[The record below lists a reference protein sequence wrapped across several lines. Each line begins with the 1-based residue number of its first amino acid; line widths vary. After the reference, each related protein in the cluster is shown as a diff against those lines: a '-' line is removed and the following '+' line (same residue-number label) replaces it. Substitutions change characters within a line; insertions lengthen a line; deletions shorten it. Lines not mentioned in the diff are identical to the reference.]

1 MITVATVNSL
11 AEADALRL
19 RLETCGVAV
28 FLPDECLCAAIGAG
42 VGTFGGVRVQVAE
55 ADVPRAREILAIQD
69 APAATKPLR
78 CPKCGSGD
86 VAFLRSWLGAVISFL
101 LAGLFLIRR
110 PVTCAC
116 RLCGYKWEDAQ

>member
-11 AEADALRL
+11 PEADALRL

-42 VGTFGGVRVQVAE
+42 AGTFGGVRVQVAE
-55 ADVPRAREILAIQD
+55 ADVPRAREILAMPD

-78 CPKCGSGD
+78 CPMCEQ
-86 VAFLRSWLGAVISFL
+86 R
-101 LAGLFLIRR
+101 IR
-110 PVTCAC
+110 
-116 RLCGYKWEDAQ
+116 L